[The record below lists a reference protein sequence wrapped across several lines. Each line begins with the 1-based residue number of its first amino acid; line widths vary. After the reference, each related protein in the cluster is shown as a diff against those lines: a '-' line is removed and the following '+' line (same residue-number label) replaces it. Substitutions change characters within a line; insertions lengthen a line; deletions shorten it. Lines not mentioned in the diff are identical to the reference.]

1 MSPPGKLLKQ
11 ALHFSLWSCFI
22 AAYLGSAHSASH
34 EVRIK
39 IGTILA
45 SNQSD
50 EIDPRLA
57 PIRKQFK
64 AFKYRSYRLMKEESQ
79 TVPWRADATFKIP
92 GGRTLIVSP
101 QEFRDKQISLKIHL
115 EGGEKLDT
123 TVRLQNKGNFIL
135 GGPAH
140 EGGVLILSISATTQ

>member
-1 MSPPGKLLKQ
+1 MSPPGKPLKQ
-11 ALHFSLWSCFI
+11 AILFSVFSCLI
-22 AAYLGSAHSASH
+22 TAYSGSAESASQA
-34 EVRIK
+34 VQVK

-50 EIDPRLA
+50 EVDARLA
-57 PIRKQFK
+57 PIQNQFK

-79 TVPWRADATFKIP
+79 NVPWGANATFEIP
-92 GGRTLIVSP
+92 GGRTLVVSP
-101 QEFRDKQISLKIHL
+101 QEFRDKQIALKVRL

-140 EGGVLILSISATTQ
+140 EGGVLILSISATTP

>member
-1 MSPPGKLLKQ
+1 MSPRGNLLKQ
-11 ALHFSLWSCFI
+11 AILFSVLSSFI
-22 AAYLGSAHSASH
+22 IASSGSAESASQA
-34 EVRIK
+34 VQVK

-50 EIDPRLA
+50 EVDPRLA
-57 PIRKQFK
+57 PIQNQFK

-79 TVPWRADATFKIP
+79 TVPWGGTATFDIP
-92 GGRTLIVSP
+92 GGRTLVVSP
-101 QEFRDKQISLKIHL
+101 QELREKQISLKVKL

-135 GGPAH
+135 GGPPH
-140 EGGVLILSISATTQ
+140 EGGVLILSISAAAQ

>member
-1 MSPPGKLLKQ
+1 MTPRGNPLKQ
-11 ALHFSLWSCFI
+11 AILFSIFSWSII
-22 AAYLGSAHSASH
+22 AYPGDAESASQA
-34 EVRIK
+34 VQVK

-50 EIDPRLA
+50 EVDARLA
-57 PIRKQFK
+57 PIQNQFK
-64 AFKYRSYRLMKEESQ
+64 AFKYRSYRLIKEESQ
-79 TVPWRADATFKIP
+79 NVPWGGTATFEIP
-92 GGRTLIVSP
+92 GGRTLVVTP
-101 QEFRDKQISLKIHL
+101 QELRDKQIALKVRL

-140 EGGVLILSISATTQ
+140 EGGVLILSISAATQ